1 MNRKYI
7 RGFTIIEL
15 MLSMAFI
22 AAMLLA
28 IAMCILQLSA
38 IYTRGETLRQVN
50 QASRTLAAD
59 FRQAFA
65 SADPDAITITP
76 NGRLCTGKVSY
87 IWTNP
92 QGTFTNNQF
101 SDNGT
106 FRLIRIVDSGGK
118 YCEADSALPVHR
130 NSRINRATTN
140 PAELLE
146 VGDRSLRIHSLQ
158 VVPAGGAP
166 IAKQRLYIITMVVG
180 TDDTAVIDATGRCR
194 PPNNVTGQDSNI
206 NYCAINEINLTVRA
220 GIE

>member
-1 MNRKYI
+1 MNHRHT
-7 RGFTIIEL
+7 GFTIVEL

-59 FRQAFA
+59 FRQSFA
-65 SADPDAITITP
+65 SADPAAITITT

-92 QGTFTNNQF
+92 EGTFTNNRF
-101 SDNGT
+101 TDNGE
-106 FRLIRIVDSGGK
+106 FRLIRIVDSGGQ
-118 YCEADSALPVHR
+118 YCEANGSLPIHR
-130 NSRINRATTN
+130 NTRINRANTS
-140 PAELLE
+140 PVELLE
-146 VGDRSLRIHSLQ
+146 VGDRSLRIHDLR
-158 VVPAGGAP
+158 VTPAGNAP
-166 IAKQRLYIITMVVG
+166 MTKQRLFSITVVAG
-180 TDDTAVIDATGRCR
+180 TDDTAVIDTTTDRCR
-194 PPNNVTGQDSNI
+194 PPSSAAVQDGSI